1 MPLLS
6 KEPAMRS
13 DNELQHDARL
23 ELVRELGVDAER
35 IEIRVRDGVAILSGN
50 VRSEAESWSVADV
63 VRRVPG
69 IQSVHDET
77 IIIGHRRSF
86 LRIPAPMSRVRG
98 FPRSEH
104 DSP

>member
-50 VRSEAESWSVADV
+50 VRSEAESWSAADV

-69 IQSVHDET
+69 IQSVVDET
-77 IIIGHRRSF
+77 MIIRESSV
-86 LRIPAPMSRVRG
+86 LPADTGADVARPW
-98 FPRSEH
+98 FPSK
-104 DSP
+104 

>member
-50 VRSEAESWSVADV
+50 VRFEAESWSAADV

-69 IQSVHDET
+69 IQSVVDET
-77 IIIGHRRSF
+77 MIIRESSV
-86 LRIPAPMSRVRG
+86 LPADTDADVARPW
-98 FPRSEH
+98 FPSK
-104 DSP
+104 